1 MFPTPLETA
10 QTGERFARTDA
21 SASAL
26 DAAVEFPRGS
36 LDHLDAKGGAA
47 AASDGVIHLA
57 SKQEESFL
65 GDVATATDAGRRA
78 IEVIGGLA
86 GSDPAVDHRLQ
97 PGGAAAGALATRL
110 EARRELPPA
119 RQEDGVLSAFKGA
132 APASGRGS
140 GGPPGTVE
148 RLPLGWAL
156 TGAKADE
163 RGTSCDVLSST
174 PALYKTEKRTRH
186 WSPTR
191 ATTAS
196 GSRPTSPEQA

>member
-36 LDHLDAKGGAA
+36 LDDLDAKGGAA

-57 SKQEESFL
+57 LKHEEAFL
-65 GDVATATDAGRRA
+65 GDFATATDAGRRA
-78 IEVIGGLA
+78 IKVIGGLA

-110 EARRELPPA
+110 EARQQLPPA
-119 RQEDGVLSAFKGA
+119 RQEGGVLSALRSR
-132 APASGRGS
+132 ASQR
-140 GGPPGTVE
+140 PRV
-148 RLPLGWAL
+148 W
-156 TGAKADE
+156 
-163 RGTSCDVLSST
+163 
-174 PALYKTEKRTRH
+174 
-186 WSPTR
+186 R
-191 ATTAS
+191 AS
-196 GSRPTSPEQA
+196 WDS